1 MRSYDLNGTI
11 IYNGKSSAD
20 LGIIVNKLPVIR
32 KPKRKG
38 STTSIPGRSGSLAR
52 EEGGYENYVQ
62 PYEISI
68 TDTNRGIS
76 AISGDLAAWLL
87 NTRGYLRLE
96 DSFDQDIY
104 RLARFAGPFD
114 IEPLMED
121 DGKAVIEFDCQ
132 PQRYLKSGEQEI
144 EITEELTTLR
154 NPTAFAASP
163 LIKVEMQSEA
173 QEITPTVI
181 GADDMTWQ
189 YGYIGNK
196 QMEPSLV
203 HTVIQPSYP
212 NCSVSNAIDVSGFE
226 SVIISTEC
234 FRTNPLDI
242 RDSWGLGMA
251 TCYTFYTSASKP
263 VSKVVDYQKMDGV
276 TIPVPKNAKWLY
288 ICVANNSSGRIMEP
302 SVTLNPALPSAGTG
316 SVTINGKQATI
327 AFADRSVVYLDCEA
341 HNAYFEDGSNANSIV
356 TFTEDG
362 NTFPTFPTIDPGEN
376 QISMSAS
383 ADAEITVSIVPRW
396 WQL

>member
-1 MRSYDLNGTI
+1 MMKHSFI
-11 IYNGKSSAD
+11 FNGKSSLD
-20 LGIIVNKLPVIR
+20 YGIIIATHPESRHAERRGKT
-32 KPKRKG
+32 
-38 STTSIPGRSGSLAR
+38 STIPGRHGALYRDEAAFST
-52 EEGGYENYVQ
+52 
-62 PYEISI
+62 YEISY
-68 TDTNRGIS
+68 DVLLDARNVVDMYHLGR
-76 AISGDLAAWLL
+76 DLSAWLL
-87 NTRGYLRLE
+87 TASGYCRLE
-96 DSFDQDIY
+96 DTYEPEHY
-104 RLARFAGPFD
+104 RLARYIGSPDVANILFKFGRA
-114 IEPLMED
+114 EL
-121 DGKAVIEFDCQ
+121 EFEVQ

-144 EITEELTTLR
+144 ELTEELTTLR
-154 NPTAFAASP
+154 NPTAFVASP

-181 GADDMTWQ
+181 GADDMTWS

-196 QMEPSLV
+196 RMNPSLV
-203 HTVIQPSYP
+203 HTVIQSSYT

-226 SVIISTEC
+226 SVVISTIC
-234 FRTNPLDI
+234 VKTVYTA
-242 RDSWGLGMA
+242 SGQTTYGLGYA
-251 TCYTFYTSASKP
+251 TCYTFYTSAGKP
-263 VSKVVDYQKMDGV
+263 VSKIVDYKEMDGV
-276 TIPVPKNAKWLY
+276 AIPVPKNAKWLY

-327 AFADRSVVYLDCEA
+327 EFADRSVIYLDCEA
-341 HNAYFEDGSNANSIV
+341 HNAFFEDGSNANSAV
-356 TFTEDG
+356 TFMEDG

>member
-1 MRSYDLNGTI
+1 MVLKHSFI
-11 IYNGKSSAD
+11 FNGKSSLD
-20 LGIIVNKLPVIR
+20 YGITIATHPESR
-32 KPKRKG
+32 HAERRG
-38 STTSIPGRSGSLAR
+38 TSRTIPGRH
-52 EEGGYENYVQ
+52 GGLYTDEAAFST
-62 PYEISI
+62 YEISY
-68 TDTNRGIS
+68 DVLLDARNVVDMYHLGR
-76 AISGDLAAWLL
+76 DLSAWLL
-87 NTRGYLRLE
+87 TANGYCRLE
-96 DSFDQDIY
+96 DTYEPEHY
-104 RLARFAGPFD
+104 RLARYVGSPDAANILFKFGRA
-114 IEPLMED
+114 EL
-121 DGKAVIEFDCQ
+121 EFEVQ
-132 PQRYLKSGEQEI
+132 PQRYLKSGEKEI

-181 GADDMTWQ
+181 GADDMTWS

-196 QMEPSLV
+196 RMEPSLV
-203 HTVIQPSYP
+203 HTVISSYT

-226 SVIISTEC
+226 SAVISTIC
-234 FRTNPLDI
+234 VKTI
-242 RDSWGLGMA
+242 YTASGQTTYGLGMA
-251 TCYTFYTSASKP
+251 TCYTFYTSSGKP
-263 VSKVVDYQKMDGV
+263 VSKVVDYKEMDGV
-276 TIPVPKNAKWLY
+276 RIPIPKNAKWLY
-288 ICVANNSSGRIMEP
+288 ICVANNSGNRIMEP

-327 AFADRSVVYLDCEA
+327 AFADRSTIYLDCEA
-341 HNAYFEDGSNANSIV
+341 HNAYFEDGSNANSAV

-383 ADAEITVSIVPRW
+383 ANAEITVSIVPRW

>member
-20 LGIIVNKLPVIR
+20 LGVIVNKLPVIR

-38 STTSIPGRSGSLAR
+38 STTSIPGRSGALAR
-52 EEGGYENYVQ
+52 EEGGFENYVQ

-68 TDTNRGIS
+68 TDTQRGIS

-87 NTRGYLRLE
+87 NTRGYIRLE
-96 DSFDQDIY
+96 DSFDPDIY

-114 IEPLMED
+114 IEPLMEQ

-132 PQRYLKSGEQEI
+132 PQRYLKSGEKEI

-173 QEITPTVI
+173 EEIVPVDVPITLTV
-181 GADDMTWQ
+181 GK
-189 YGYIGNK
+189 YIGNSR
-196 QMEPSLV
+196 MAADSV
-203 HTVIQPSYP
+203 HKVIDIGYT
-212 NCSVSNAIDVSGFE
+212 NCSVSQEIDVSGYE
-226 SVIISTEC
+226 AAIISTEC

-242 RDSWGLGMA
+242 RQSWGLGMA
-251 TCYTFYTSASKP
+251 TCYTLLTSSGKPISKI
-263 VSKVVDYQKMDGV
+263 VDYQKMDAV
-276 TIPVPKNAKWLY
+276 RIPIPTKAKRLY
-288 ICVANNSSGRIMEP
+288 ICVANSSGTPIMTP
-302 SVTLNPALPSAGTG
+302 SVTLIPKTTNAGTG
-316 SVTINGKQATI
+316 SVTINGRQAEI
-327 AFADRSVVYLDCEA
+327 EFADRSTIYLDCES
-341 HNAYFEDGSNANSIV
+341 HNAYFEDGSNANYAV
-356 TFTEDG
+356 TFLEAD
-362 NTFPTFPTIDPGEN
+362 NPYPTFPLLEPGEN
-376 QISMSAS
+376 QVSLSAS
-383 ADAEITVSIVPRW
+383 QGAEITASIKPRW

>member
-1 MRSYDLNGTI
+1 LVRTKHSFIFNS
-11 IYNGKSSAD
+11 KSSLD
-20 LGIIVNKLPVIR
+20 YGIIIATHPESR
-32 KPKRKG
+32 HAERRG
-38 STTSIPGRSGSLAR
+38 STSTIPGRHGALYRDEAAFST
-52 EEGGYENYVQ
+52 
-62 PYEISI
+62 YEISY
-68 TDTNRGIS
+68 DVLLDARNVVDMYHLGR
-76 AISGDLAAWLL
+76 DLSAWLL
-87 NTRGYLRLE
+87 TASGYCRLE
-96 DSFDQDIY
+96 DTYEPEHY
-104 RLARFAGPFD
+104 RMARYVGSPDVANILFKFGRA
-114 IEPLMED
+114 EL
-121 DGKAVIEFDCQ
+121 EFEVQ
-132 PQRYLKSGEQEI
+132 PQRYLKSGEKEI
-144 EITEELTTLR
+144 EITEEITTLR

-181 GADDMTWQ
+181 GADDMTWS

-196 QMEPSLV
+196 RMNPSLV
-203 HTVIQPSYP
+203 HTVIQSSYT
-212 NCSVSNAIDVSGFE
+212 NCSVSNAIDVSGME
-226 SVIISTEC
+226 SAVITTEC
-234 FRTNPLDI
+234 FRSNPYDV
-242 RDSWGLGMA
+242 RESWGLGMA
-251 TCYTFYTSASKP
+251 TCYTFYTSAGKP
-263 VSKVVDYQKMDGV
+263 VSKVVDYQKMESV

-327 AFADRSVVYLDCEA
+327 EFADRSVIYLDCEA
-341 HNAYFEDGSNANSIV
+341 HNAFFEDGSNANSAV
-356 TFTEDG
+356 TFMEDG